1 MKKTLALLLAL
12 FALPA
17 HADIEVGLIMPLSGQ
32 YAVFGEQARRG
43 AEQAITDL
51 NAAGGIL
58 GQKLKL
64 TLADDAC
71 DPKQAVTAATQM
83 VSKGIQMVVGHYC
96 SGSAIP
102 ASKVF
107 MDEKV
112 VLITPAAT
120 NPKITDEGGPGV
132 FRTCGR
138 DDKQGVVIG
147 QTILKEF
154 KDKKLAILHDKS
166 AYGRG
171 LAEEVKKVVNGGG
184 VKEVMFE
191 AFTPGEKDYSAIVT
205 NLKKN
210 NIEMIVMGGYHTE
223 TGLILR
229 QLRAASSQAQMIG
242 GDALTTLE
250 LWSIAGPAAEGLL
263 MTFGPDPRNM
273 PEAQAAVKALRAAGW
288 EPEGYTLYTYAAVQ
302 AFAQAATKA
311 GEATFAKLTPVL
323 HNEKFKTVMGDVT
336 FDKKGDIVGP
346 GYVVYKWSKG
356 KYAERSG
363 TLLATEPAPGTVSTS
378 ATGPQSLT
386 PPENSV
392 PMPFPEVIVPSS
404 GEPGK
409 PCTMEAKICPD
420 GSGVGR
426 TGPNCEFAPCPGEK
440 ASTSPSNPILKV
452 CPEDAKICPDGSS
465 VVRIGPTCE
474 FAACPNEKRVDPSF
488 GRCTKDVH
496 RCPDGSSVGRTGPN
510 CEFAPCPA
518 EKRQ

>member
-1 MKKTLALLLAL
+1 MKRILALFLAL

-17 HADIEVGLIMPLSGQ
+17 HAEIEMGLIMPLSGQ

-43 AEQAITDL
+43 AEQAVTDI
-51 NAAGGIL
+51 NAAGGVL
-58 GQKLKL
+58 GQKIKL
-64 TLADDAC
+64 TVTDDAC

-83 VSKGIQMVVGHYC
+83 VSKNIKMVVGHYC

-107 MDEKV
+107 IDEKV

-120 NPKITDEGGPGV
+120 NPKLTDEGGPGV

-147 QTILKEF
+147 QTVLKEF

-184 VKEVMFE
+184 VKEAMFE
-191 AFTPGEKDYSAIVT
+191 AIRPGEKDYSAII
-205 NLKKN
+205 
-210 NIEMIVMGGYHTE
+210 IELVVLGGYHTE
-223 TGLILR
+223 AGLILR
-229 QLRAASSQAQMIG
+229 QLRAAGSKAQMIG

-311 GEATFAKLTPVL
+311 GVATFDKLTPVL
-323 HNEKFKTVMGDVT
+323 HSEKFKTVMGDVS

-346 GYVVYKWSKG
+346 GYVVYKWSNG
-356 KYAERSG
+356 KYAERMQP
-363 TLLATEPAPGTVSTS
+363 LAAAEPAPTVM
-378 ATGPQSLT
+378 PQR
-386 PPENSV
+386 
-392 PMPFPEVIVPSS
+392 
-404 GEPGK
+404 

-420 GSGVGR
+420 GTGVGR

-440 ASTSPSNPILKV
+440 TETSPPQKA
-452 CPEDAKICPDGSS
+452 CTEDARVCADGSS
-465 VVRIGPTCE
+465 VVRVGPNCE
-474 FAACPNEKRVDPSF
+474 FAACPEEKRVEPSF
-488 GRCTKDVH
+488 GRCTKDIH
-496 RCPDGSSVGRTGPN
+496 RCPDGSTVGRTGPK
-510 CEFAPCPA
+510 CEFVCS
-518 EKRQ
+518 EKK